1 MGSNPVLD
9 TIYLGEFMLII
20 ALIINILII
29 VSEVYV
35 LSKVKKKKDII
46 KYYTFINNLLCLIIS
61 IVFVIGLVLYVLN
74 YNYLDIIRGL
84 RYVVTCN
91 MMSVMIMYLLFIG
104 NDKNNRLC
112 NNDFINCFNY
122 KIGNLFV
129 HYICPL
135 LSFISFI
142 FFERDIYISN
152 SIWTTIAAVPSILY
166 WIVYGFLSSFKL
178 WDEPYQFSSNN
189 KIVDII
195 KILLIPIIFIGI
207 SFVLWNIK

>member
-1 MGSNPVLD
+1 
-9 TIYLGEFMLII
+9 MLII

-122 KIGNLFV
+122 KIGNCTNGKRCCSAIFN
-129 HYICPL
+129 L
-135 LSFISFI
+135 L
-142 FFERDIYISN
+142 N
-152 SIWTTIAAVPSILY
+152 
-166 WIVYGFLSSFKL
+166 
-178 WDEPYQFSSNN
+178 
-189 KIVDII
+189 
-195 KILLIPIIFIGI
+195 
-207 SFVLWNIK
+207 VL

>member
-1 MGSNPVLD
+1 
-9 TIYLGEFMLII
+9 MLII

-61 IVFVIGLVLYVLN
+61 IIFVIGLVLYVLN

-91 MMSVMIMYLLFIG
+91 MISVMIMYLLFIG

-112 NNDFINCFNY
+112 NNDFVNYFNY

-135 LSFISFI
+135 LSLVSFI

-152 SIWTTIAAVPSILY
+152 SIWATIAAVPSVLY

-195 KILLIPIIFIGI
+195 KMLLIPIIFIGI

>member
-1 MGSNPVLD
+1 LD

-35 LSKVKKKKDII
+35 LSKVKNRKDIF
-46 KYYTFINNLLCLIIS
+46 KYYTFINNLLCLITS
-61 IVFVIGLVLYVLN
+61 IIFVIGLVLYVLN

-91 MMSVMIMYLLFIG
+91 MMSVMIMYFLFIG
-104 NDKNNRLC
+104 TDKNNRLSS
-112 NNDFINCFNY
+112 NDFINNFNY

-135 LSFISFI
+135 LSLVSFI

-152 SIWTTIAAVPSILY
+152 SIWTSIAAVPSILY
-166 WIVYGFLSSFKL
+166 WGVYGILSSFKL
-178 WDEPYQFSSNN
+178 WDEPYKFSSNN
-189 KIVDII
+189 KILDII
-195 KILLIPIIFIGI
+195 KIVLIPIIFIGI
-207 SFVLWNIK
+207 SFILWNIK

>member
-1 MGSNPVLD
+1 
-9 TIYLGEFMLII
+9 MLII

-35 LSKVKKKKDII
+35 LSKVRKKKDII

-91 MMSVMIMYLLFIG
+91 MMSVMIMYLLFIV
-104 NDKNNRLC
+104 NDKNNGLC

-142 FFERDIYISN
+142 FFEKDIYISN

-207 SFVLWNIK
+207 SFILWNIK

>member
-1 MGSNPVLD
+1 
-9 TIYLGEFMLII
+9 MLII

-35 LSKVKKKKDII
+35 LSKVKNKKDIF
-46 KYYTFINNLLCLIIS
+46 KYYTFINNLLCLITS
-61 IVFVIGLVLYVLN
+61 IIFVMGLVLYVLN

-104 NDKNNRLC
+104 TDKNNRLSS
-112 NNDFINCFNY
+112 NDFINNFNY

-135 LSFISFI
+135 LSLVSFI

-152 SIWTTIAAVPSILY
+152 SIWTGIAAVPAILY
-166 WIVYGFLSSFKL
+166 WVVYGVLSSFKL
-178 WDEPYQFSSNN
+178 WDEPYKFSSNN

-195 KILLIPIIFIGI
+195 KIVLIPIIFIGI
-207 SFVLWNIK
+207 SFILWNIK

>member
-1 MGSNPVLD
+1 
-9 TIYLGEFMLII
+9 MLII

-207 SFVLWNIK
+207 SFILWNIK